1 MCMRI
6 CVYGGCVCVW
16 SSIYLVR
23 TAWVSVP
30 VYQYGECL
38 CVCVCVCVSGAV
50 IRWNDTVVVQCVCVC
65 ECVQCKPGVSVIPS
79 ATQLSFCHWHCL
91 VDCVCVCECV
101 FVVDCQS
108 SLLIHTN

>member
-23 TAWVSVP
+23 TAWVSVR

-38 CVCVCVCVSGAV
+38 CVCFFVCMCVCVCVCA
-50 IRWNDTVVVQCVCVC
+50 CVCVSPQWRC
-65 ECVQCKPGVSVIPS
+65 GCCALDFNLFLECIDPAVQVFD
-79 ATQLSFCHWHCL
+79 LSL
-91 VDCVCVCECV
+91 
-101 FVVDCQS
+101 
-108 SLLIHTN
+108 SLSLSRSLFI